1 MTFCLG
7 MKVQDGLI
15 GIADTR
21 VTTGMECITAR
32 KVSIHQ
38 HGRHSMFLMTS
49 GLRSVRDK
57 AVTYFEEVIG
67 ESDETFDKLYK
78 AVNVLATQ
86 IRRVAEED
94 REPLDKSGLPFNL
107 HALVGGQLEND
118 PEHKLY
124 LLYPA
129 GNWVEVSEGTPYCI
143 IGESGY
149 GKPLLDRVL
158 RYESSMDLALK
169 VGFLAF
175 DATRT
180 SSTSVEYPLDV
191 VAYRTDTFDIVESR
205 FEKEDLLNSSAWWQ
219 ARIADSVDQL
229 PAQWTDRVLAPLANH
244 TTRSPRPDRT
254 PGPT

>member
-1 MTFCLG
+1 
-7 MKVQDGLI
+7 MKVEDGLI

-21 VTTGMECITAR
+21 VTTGVECITAR

-57 AVTYFEEVIG
+57 AVTYFDEAIN
-67 ESDETFDKLYK
+67 ESDQTFDKLFK
-78 AVNVLATQ
+78 AVNVFAAQ
-86 IRRVAEED
+86 IRRVAQED
-94 REPLDKSGLPFNL
+94 KEALDKASLTFNL

-118 PEHKLY
+118 QEHKLY
-124 LLYPA
+124 LIYPQ

-158 RYESSMDLALK
+158 RYHSSMDLAVK

-180 SSTSVEYPLDV
+180 SSTSVEYPIDIVL
-191 VAYRTDTFDIVESR
+191 YRHDTFDIVEHR
-205 FEKEDLLNSSAWWQ
+205 FEKEDLAEISSWWQSRIYDSVEKLPSKWVDRLLESLPHATRSSSNSSGNV
-219 ARIADSVDQL
+219 S
-229 PAQWTDRVLAPLANH
+229 
-244 TTRSPRPDRT
+244 S
-254 PGPT
+254 

>member
-7 MKVQDGLI
+7 MKVDDGLV

-21 VTTGMECITAR
+21 VTTGVECITAK

-57 AVTYFEEVIG
+57 AVTYFDEAIG
-67 ESDETFDKLYK
+67 ESDQTFDKLFK
-78 AVNVLATQ
+78 AVNVFAAQ

-94 REPLDKSGLPFNL
+94 KDALDKAGLTFNL
-107 HALVGGQLEND
+107 HALVGGQLEKD
-118 PEHKLY
+118 QEHKLY
-124 LLYPA
+124 LIYPQ

-158 RYESSMDLALK
+158 RYSSSMDLALK

-180 SSTSVEYPLDV
+180 SSASVEYPLDV
-191 VAYRTDTFDIVESR
+191 VLYRHDTFDIIEHR
-205 FEKEDLLNSSAWWQ
+205 FQKEDLAEISSWWQ
-219 ARIADSVDQL
+219 SRIYESVEKLPSKWVDRLLELLPQDS
-229 PAQWTDRVLAPLANH
+229 
-244 TTRSPRPDRT
+244 RSSSQISDNPSS
-254 PGPT
+254 

>member
-7 MKVQDGLI
+7 MKVEDGLV

-21 VTTGMECITAR
+21 VTTGAECITAG

-57 AVTYFEEVIG
+57 AVTYF
-67 ESDETFDKLYK
+67 DEAITEGDQTFDKLFK
-78 AVNVLATQ
+78 AVNVFAAQ

-94 REPLDKSGLPFNL
+94 RTALDQAGLIFNL

-118 PEHKLY
+118 KEHKLF
-124 LLYPA
+124 LIYPQ

-143 IGESGY
+143 IGETGY

-158 RYESSMDLALK
+158 RYDSSMDLAMK

-191 VAYRTDTFDIVESR
+191 VLYRHDTFDIIEHR
-205 FEKEDLLNSSAWWQ
+205 FQKEDFAEIVVWWQ
-219 ARIADSVDQL
+219 SCIYESVEKLSSKWIDRLLESL
-229 PAQWTDRVLAPLANH
+229 PRD
-244 TTRSPRPDRT
+244 TRSSSQNCSDT
-254 PGPT
+254 SL

>member
-1 MTFCLG
+1 
-7 MKVQDGLI
+7 MKVEDGLV

-21 VTTGMECITAR
+21 VTTGAECITAG

-57 AVTYFEEVIG
+57 AVTYFDEAIG
-67 ESDETFDKLYK
+67 ESDQTFDKLFK
-78 AVNVLATQ
+78 AVNVFATQ

-94 REPLDKSGLPFNL
+94 KASFDKIGLIFNL

-118 PEHKLY
+118 HEHKLF
-124 LLYPA
+124 LIYPQ

-143 IGESGY
+143 IGETGY

-158 RYESSMDLALK
+158 RYNSSMDLALK

-180 SSTSVEYPLDV
+180 SSTTVEYPLDV
-191 VAYRTDTFDIVESR
+191 VLYRHDTFDVVEHR
-205 FEKEDLLNSSAWWQ
+205 FQKEDLADISSWWQ
-219 ARIADSVDQL
+219 SRIYESVEKL
-229 PAQWTDRVLAPLANH
+229 PSNWVDRLLNLLPQD
-244 TTRSPRPDRT
+244 TRATGNS
-254 PGPT
+254 GGAAS

>member
-7 MKVQDGLI
+7 MKIEDGLV

-21 VTTGMECITAR
+21 VTTGAECITAR

-49 GLRSVRDK
+49 GLRAVRDK
-57 AVTYFEEVIG
+57 AVTYFEEAIG
-67 ESDETFDKLYK
+67 ESDQSFDKLFK
-78 AVNVLATQ
+78 AVNVFAAQ

-94 REPLDKSGLPFNL
+94 RGALYNAGLTFNL
-107 HALVGGQLEND
+107 HALVGGQLED
-118 PEHKLY
+118 DREHKLY
-124 LLYPA
+124 LIYPQ

-158 RYESSMDLALK
+158 RYNSSMDLALK

-180 SSTSVEYPLDV
+180 SSTNVEYPLDV
-191 VAYRTDTFDIVESR
+191 VLYRSGTFDIIEHRFQKEELADISSWWQSRIHESVEKLPSKWIDR
-205 FEKEDLLNSSAWWQ
+205 LIDLLPRDNRSDP
-219 ARIADSVDQL
+219 IDSGTL
-229 PAQWTDRVLAPLANH
+229 PP
-244 TTRSPRPDRT
+244 
-254 PGPT
+254 

>member
-7 MKVQDGLI
+7 MKVEDGLI

-21 VTTGMECITAR
+21 VTTGAECITAR

-57 AVTYFEEVIG
+57 AVTYFDEAIG
-67 ESDETFDKLYK
+67 ESDQTFDKLFK

-86 IRRVAEED
+86 IRRVAQED
-94 REPLDKSGLPFNL
+94 KDALDKAGLIFNL

-118 PEHKLY
+118 PEHKLF
-124 LLYPA
+124 LIYPQ

-143 IGESGY
+143 IGETGY

-158 RYESSMDLALK
+158 RYNSTMDLAMK

-180 SSTSVEYPLDV
+180 SSASVEYPLDV
-191 VAYRTDTFDIVESR
+191 VLYRHDTFDIIEHR
-205 FEKEDLLNSSAWWQ
+205 FQKEDLAEISSWWQ
-219 ARIADSVDQL
+219 SRIYESVEKL
-229 PAQWTDRVLAPLANH
+229 PSKWIDRLLNTLPQD
-244 TTRSPRPDRT
+244 TRLSPENSRNP
-254 PGPT
+254 PPT

>member
-7 MKVQDGLI
+7 MKVEDGLI

-21 VTTGMECITAR
+21 VTTGVECITAR

-38 HGRHSMFLMTS
+38 HGGHSMFLMTS

-57 AVTYFEEVIG
+57 AVTYFDEAIN
-67 ESDETFDKLYK
+67 ESDQTFDKLFK
-78 AVNVLATQ
+78 AVNVFAAQ
-86 IRRVAEED
+86 IRRVAQED
-94 REPLDKSGLPFNL
+94 KEALDKASLTFNL

-118 PEHKLY
+118 QEHKLY
-124 LLYPA
+124 LIYPQ

-158 RYESSMDLALK
+158 RYHSSMDLAVK

-180 SSTSVEYPLDV
+180 SSTSVEYPIDIVL
-191 VAYRTDTFDIVESR
+191 YRHDTFDIVEHR
-205 FEKEDLLNSSAWWQ
+205 FEKEDLAEISSWWQSRIYDSVEKLPSKWVDRLLESLPHATRSSSNSSGNV
-219 ARIADSVDQL
+219 S
-229 PAQWTDRVLAPLANH
+229 
-244 TTRSPRPDRT
+244 S
-254 PGPT
+254 

>member
-1 MTFCLG
+1 
-7 MKVQDGLI
+7 MKVEDGLV

-21 VTTGMECITAR
+21 VTTGAECITAG

-57 AVTYFEEVIG
+57 AVTYFDEAIG
-67 ESDETFDKLYK
+67 ESDQTFDKLFK
-78 AVNVLATQ
+78 AVNVFATQ
-86 IRRVAEED
+86 IRRVADED
-94 REPLDKSGLPFNL
+94 RDALCNAGLIFNL

-118 PEHKLY
+118 REHKLF
-124 LLYPA
+124 LIYPQ

-158 RYESSMDLALK
+158 RYTCSLDLALK

-180 SSTSVEYPLDV
+180 SSTSVEYPLDIV
-191 VAYRTDTFDIVESR
+191 LYRHDTFDIVEHR
-205 FEKEDLLNSSAWWQ
+205 FQKEDLADISAWWQ
-219 ARIADSVDQL
+219 TRIYESVEKL
-229 PAQWTDRVLAPLANH
+229 PAKWVERLLESLPQLKRSSPNH
-244 TTRSPRPDRT
+244 AGEGVP
-254 PGPT
+254 

>member
-7 MKVQDGLI
+7 MKVEDGLV

-21 VTTGMECITAR
+21 VTTGAEVITAG

-57 AVTYFEEVIG
+57 AVTYFEEAISEG
-67 ESDETFDKLYK
+67 DQTFDKLFK
-78 AVNVLATQ
+78 AVNVFAAQ
-86 IRRVAEED
+86 IRRVSEED
-94 REPLDKSGLPFNL
+94 GGALDKAGLVFNL

-118 PEHKLY
+118 QEHKLY
-124 LLYPA
+124 LIYPQ

-143 IGESGY
+143 IGETGY

-158 RYESSMDLALK
+158 RYSSSLETAMK

-180 SSTSVEYPLDV
+180 SSASVAYPIDV
-191 VAYRTDTFDIVESR
+191 VLYRHGTFDIVEHR
-205 FEKEDLLNSSAWWQ
+205 FGKDDLVEISSWWQ
-219 ARIADSVDQL
+219 SRICDSVELLPSKWADSLLEAL
-229 PAQWTDRVLAPLANH
+229 PH
-244 TTRSPRPDRT
+244 ESRPPINQSDT
-254 PGPT
+254 AMP

>member
-1 MTFCLG
+1 
-7 MKVQDGLI
+7 MKVEDGLV

-21 VTTGMECITAR
+21 VTTGAECITAG

-38 HGRHSMFLMTS
+38 HGRHSMFLMTP

-57 AVTYFEEVIG
+57 AVTYFDEALG
-67 ESDETFDKLYK
+67 ESDQTFDKLFK
-78 AVNVLATQ
+78 AVNVFATQ
-86 IRRVAEED
+86 IRRVANED
-94 REPLDKSGLPFNL
+94 KASLDRTGLIFDL

-118 PEHKLY
+118 HEHKLF
-124 LLYPA
+124 LIYPQ

-143 IGESGY
+143 IGETGY

-158 RYESSMDLALK
+158 RYNSSMDLALK

-191 VAYRTDTFDIVESR
+191 VLYRHDTFDVVEHR
-205 FEKEDLLNSSAWWQ
+205 FQKEDLADISSWWQ
-219 ARIADSVDQL
+219 SRIYESVEKL
-229 PAQWTDRVLAPLANH
+229 PSNWVDRLLNVLPQD
-244 TTRSPRPDRT
+244 TRPISRNSG
-254 PGPT
+254 GPTS

>member
-7 MKVQDGLI
+7 MKVEDGLI

-21 VTTGMECITAR
+21 VTTGVECITAR

-57 AVTYFEEVIG
+57 AVTYFDEAIG
-67 ESDETFDKLYK
+67 ERDQTFDKMFK
-78 AVNVLATQ
+78 AVNVFSAQ
-86 IRRVAEED
+86 IRRVADED
-94 REPLDKSGLPFNL
+94 KQALDKAGLAFNL

-118 PEHKLY
+118 EEHKLY
-124 LLYPA
+124 LIYPQ

-158 RYESSMDLALK
+158 RYKSGLDLALK

-180 SSTSVEYPLDV
+180 SSTSVEYPIDV
-191 VAYRTDTFDIVESR
+191 VLYRHDTFDIMEHR
-205 FEKEDLLNSSAWWQ
+205 FEKQDLAEISSWWQ
-219 ARIADSVDQL
+219 SRIHESVEKL
-229 PAQWTDRVLAPLANH
+229 PAAWVDRLLQFLPRDM
-244 TTRSPRPDRT
+244 RSSSGN
-254 PGPT
+254 PGSPAA

>member
-7 MKVQDGLI
+7 MKVEDGLV

-21 VTTGMECITAR
+21 VTTGFECITAR

-57 AVTYFEEVIG
+57 AVTYFDEAIG
-67 ESDETFDKLYK
+67 ESDQTFDKLFK
-78 AVNVLATQ
+78 AVNVFATQ

-94 REPLDKSGLPFNL
+94 KESLDKTGLIFNL

-118 PEHKLY
+118 HEHKLF
-124 LLYPA
+124 LIYPQ

-143 IGESGY
+143 IGETGY

-158 RYESSMDLALK
+158 RYNSSMDLALK

-191 VAYRTDTFDIVESR
+191 VLYRHDTFDVVEHR
-205 FEKEDLLNSSAWWQ
+205 FQKEDLADISSWWQSRIYESVEKLPSNWVDRLLNS
-219 ARIADSVDQL
+219 L
-229 PAQWTDRVLAPLANH
+229 PQD
-244 TTRSPRPDRT
+244 TRPISGNSG
-254 PGPT
+254 GPTS

>member
-1 MTFCLG
+1 
-7 MKVQDGLI
+7 MKVEDGLI

-21 VTTGMECITAR
+21 VTTGAECIMAR

-57 AVTYFEEVIG
+57 AVTYFDEAIG
-67 ESDETFDKLYK
+67 DSDQTFDKLFK
-78 AVNVLATQ
+78 AVNVFAAQ
-86 IRRVAEED
+86 VRRVAEED
-94 REPLDKSGLPFNL
+94 KATLDKAGLLFDL

-118 PEHKLY
+118 QEHKLY
-124 LLYPA
+124 LIYPQ

-143 IGESGY
+143 IGETGY

-158 RYESSMDLALK
+158 RYDSSMDLAMK

-191 VAYRTDTFDIVESR
+191 VLYRHDTFDIIEHR
-205 FEKEDLLNSSAWWQ
+205 FQKEDLAEIAIWWQ
-219 ARIADSVDQL
+219 SRIYESVEKL
-229 PAQWTDRVLAPLANH
+229 PSGWIDRLLTSLPRE
-244 TTRSPRPDRT
+244 TRSP
-254 PGPT
+254 PTNSSETTL

>member
-7 MKVQDGLI
+7 MKVEDGLV

-21 VTTGMECITAR
+21 VTTGAECITAG

-57 AVTYFEEVIG
+57 AVTYFDEAIG
-67 ESDETFDKLYK
+67 ESDQNFDKLFK
-78 AVNVLATQ
+78 AVNVFATQ

-94 REPLDKSGLPFNL
+94 KESFDKIGLIFNL

-118 PEHKLY
+118 REHKLF
-124 LLYPA
+124 LIYPQ

-143 IGESGY
+143 IGETGY

-158 RYESSMDLALK
+158 RYNSSMDLALK

-180 SSTSVEYPLDV
+180 SSTTVEYPLDV
-191 VAYRTDTFDIVESR
+191 VLYRHDTFDVVEHR
-205 FEKEDLLNSSAWWQ
+205 FQKEDLADISSWWQ
-219 ARIADSVDQL
+219 SRIYESVEKL
-229 PAQWTDRVLAPLANH
+229 PSNWVDRLLNLLPQD
-244 TTRSPRPDRT
+244 TRATGNSG
-254 PGPT
+254 GPAS

>member
-7 MKVQDGLI
+7 MKVEDGLV

-21 VTTGMECITAR
+21 VTTGVECITAR

-49 GLRSVRDK
+49 GLRAVRDK
-57 AVTYFEEVIG
+57 AVTYFDEAIG
-67 ESDETFDKLYK
+67 ESDKSFDKLYK
-78 AVNVLATQ
+78 AVNVFADQ

-94 REPLDKSGLPFNL
+94 KGALDKAGLTFNL
-107 HALVGGQLEND
+107 HALVGGQLEAD
-118 PEHKLY
+118 QEHKLY
-124 LLYPA
+124 LIYPQ

-158 RYESSMDLALK
+158 RYKSTLDLALK

-191 VAYRTDTFDIVESR
+191 VLYRHDTFDIVEHR
-205 FEKEDLLNSSAWWQ
+205 FQKEDLADISSWWQ
-219 ARIADSVDQL
+219 SRIYESVEKL
-229 PAQWTDRVLAPLANH
+229 PSKWIDRLIDLLPRDN
-244 TTRSPRPDRT
+244 RS
-254 PGPT
+254 

>member
-7 MKVQDGLI
+7 MKVEDGLV

-21 VTTGMECITAR
+21 VTTGVECITAR

-57 AVTYFEEVIG
+57 AVTYFDEAIT
-67 ESDETFDKLYK
+67 ESDQTFDKLFK
-78 AVNVLATQ
+78 AVNVFATQ
-86 IRRVAEED
+86 IRRVAQED
-94 REPLDKSGLPFNL
+94 KEALDKAGLTFNL

-118 PEHKLY
+118 QEHKLY
-124 LLYPA
+124 LIYPQ

-158 RYESSMDLALK
+158 RYHSSMDLAMK

-180 SSTSVEYPLDV
+180 SSTSVEYPIDV
-191 VAYRTDTFDIVESR
+191 VLYRHDTFDIVEHR
-205 FEKEDLLNSSAWWQ
+205 FEKEDLAEISSWWQ
-219 ARIADSVDQL
+219 SRIYDSVEKL
-229 PAQWTDRVLAPLANH
+229 PSKWSDRLLESLPKD
-244 TTRSPRPDRT
+244 TRSSSNSADNLSS
-254 PGPT
+254 

>member
-7 MKVQDGLI
+7 MKVEDGLI

-21 VTTGMECITAR
+21 VTTGVECITAR

-57 AVTYFEEVIG
+57 AVTYFDEAIS
-67 ESDETFDKLYK
+67 ESDQTFDKLFK
-78 AVNVLATQ
+78 AVNVFATQ

-94 REPLDKSGLPFNL
+94 KAALDPAGLYFNL

-118 PEHKLY
+118 QEHKLY
-124 LLYPA
+124 LIYPQ

-158 RYESSMDLALK
+158 RYNSGMDLAMK

-180 SSTSVEYPLDV
+180 SSTSVEYPIDV
-191 VAYRTDTFDIVESR
+191 VLYRHDTFDIVEHR
-205 FEKEDLLNSSAWWQ
+205 FEKEDLAEISSWWQ
-219 ARIADSVDQL
+219 SRIYDSVEKL
-229 PAQWTDRVLAPLANH
+229 PSKWADRLLESLPKD
-244 TTRSPRPDRT
+244 TRSSSNNSGNPSS
-254 PGPT
+254 

>member
-7 MKVQDGLI
+7 MKVEDGLV

-21 VTTGMECITAR
+21 VTTGVECITAR

-57 AVTYFEEVIG
+57 AVTYF
-67 ESDETFDKLYK
+67 DEAINERDQTFDKLFK
-78 AVNVLATQ
+78 AVNVFAAQ
-86 IRRVAEED
+86 IRRVAQED
-94 REPLDKSGLPFNL
+94 KDPLEKAGLIFDL
-107 HALVGGQLEND
+107 HALVGGQLESD
-118 PEHKLY
+118 QEHKLY
-124 LLYPA
+124 LIYPQ

-143 IGESGY
+143 IGETGY

-158 RYESSMDLALK
+158 RYRSNMDLALK

-191 VAYRTDTFDIVESR
+191 VLYRHDTFDIVEHR
-205 FEKEDLLNSSAWWQ
+205 FHKEDLAEISSWWQSRIYEAVEKLPSKWVDRLLESLPRDTRASAKNSS
-219 ARIADSVDQL
+219 D
-229 PAQWTDRVLAPLANH
+229 AP
-244 TTRSPRPDRT
+244 S
-254 PGPT
+254 

>member
-1 MTFCLG
+1 
-7 MKVQDGLI
+7 MKVEDGLI

-21 VTTGMECITAR
+21 VTTGVECITAR

-57 AVTYFEEVIG
+57 AVTYFDEAIG
-67 ESDETFDKLYK
+67 ENDQTFDKLFK
-78 AVNVLATQ
+78 AVNVFAAQ

-94 REPLDKSGLPFNL
+94 KDALDKAGLTFNL

-118 PEHKLY
+118 LVHKLY
-124 LLYPA
+124 LIYPQ

-158 RYESSMDLALK
+158 RYNSSMDLAVK

-175 DATRT
+175 DATLT

-191 VAYRTDTFDIVESR
+191 VLYRRGTFDIIEHR
-205 FEKEDLLNSSAWWQ
+205 FQKEDLAETSSWWQSRIYDSVEKLPSKWVDRLLESPPRDASASSKNSS
-219 ARIADSVDQL
+219 DTS
-229 PAQWTDRVLAPLANH
+229 
-244 TTRSPRPDRT
+244 SS
-254 PGPT
+254 

>member
-7 MKVQDGLI
+7 MKVEDGLI

-21 VTTGMECITAR
+21 VTTGAECITAR

-57 AVTYFEEVIG
+57 AVTYFDEALG
-67 ESDETFDKLYK
+67 EGDQTFNKLFK
-78 AVNVLATQ
+78 AVNVLAAQ
-86 IRRVAEED
+86 IRHVADED
-94 REPLDKSGLPFNL
+94 KDSLDKAGLNFNL

-118 PEHKLY
+118 SEHKLY
-124 LLYPA
+124 LIYPQ

-143 IGESGY
+143 IGETGY
-149 GKPLLDRVL
+149 GKPLLDRML
-158 RYESSMDLALK
+158 RYNSSMDLALK

-191 VAYRTDTFDIVESR
+191 VLYRHDTFDIVEHR
-205 FEKEDLLNSSAWWQ
+205 FQKEDLAEISGWWQ
-219 ARIADSVDQL
+219 SRIYESVEKLPSKWVERLIDSL
-229 PAQWTDRVLAPLANH
+229 PRDL
-244 TTRSPRPDRT
+244 RSSFKDSDT
-254 PGPT
+254 SSS

>member
-7 MKVQDGLI
+7 MKVEDGLV

-21 VTTGMECITAR
+21 VTTGVEFITAG

-57 AVTYFEEVIG
+57 AVTYFDEAIS
-67 ESDETFDKLYK
+67 ESDQSFDKLFK
-78 AVNVLATQ
+78 AVNVFAAQ
-86 IRRVAEED
+86 IRRVADED
-94 REPLDKSGLPFNL
+94 KNALYNAGLIFNL

-118 PEHKLY
+118 LAHKLY
-124 LLYPA
+124 LIYPQ

-158 RYESSMDLALK
+158 RYHTSMDLALK

-191 VAYRTDTFDIVESR
+191 VLYRHDTFDILKHR
-205 FEKEDLLNSSAWWQ
+205 FQKEDLADISSWWQ
-219 ARIADSVDQL
+219 SRIYDAVEKL
-229 PAQWTDRVLAPLANH
+229 PSSWVERLLDALPH
-244 TTRSPRPDRT
+244 TSRSSPRRADNTAP
-254 PGPT
+254 

>member
-1 MTFCLG
+1 
-7 MKVQDGLI
+7 MKVEDGLV

-21 VTTGMECITAR
+21 VTTGVECITAR

-57 AVTYFEEVIG
+57 AVTYFDEAIG
-67 ESDETFDKLYK
+67 ESDQTFDKLFK
-78 AVNVLATQ
+78 AVNVFAVQ

-94 REPLDKSGLPFNL
+94 KDALDKAGLTFNL

-118 PEHKLY
+118 LEHKLY
-124 LLYPA
+124 LIYPQ

-143 IGESGY
+143 IGETGY

-158 RYESSMDLALK
+158 RFNSSMDLAMK

-191 VAYRTDTFDIVESR
+191 VLYRRDTFDIIEHR
-205 FEKEDLLNSSAWWQ
+205 FQKEDLADISAWWQ
-219 ARIADSVDQL
+219 SRIYESVEKLPSKWIDRLLDSL
-229 PAQWTDRVLAPLANH
+229 PQDM
-244 TTRSPRPDRT
+244 RSSSNNSGNPPS
-254 PGPT
+254 

>member
-1 MTFCLG
+1 
-7 MKVQDGLI
+7 MKVEDGLV

-21 VTTGMECITAR
+21 VTTGAECITAG

-57 AVTYFEEVIG
+57 AVTYFDEAIG
-67 ESDETFDKLYK
+67 ESDQTFDKLFK
-78 AVNVLATQ
+78 AVNVFATQ
-86 IRRVAEED
+86 IRRVADED
-94 REPLDKSGLPFNL
+94 RDALGNAGLIFNL

-118 PEHKLY
+118 REHKLF
-124 LLYPA
+124 LIYPQ

-158 RYESSMDLALK
+158 RYNSRLDLALK

-180 SSTSVEYPLDV
+180 SSTSVEYPLDIV
-191 VAYRTDTFDIVESR
+191 LYRHDTFDIIEHR
-205 FEKEDLLNSSAWWQ
+205 FHKEDLADISAWWQ
-219 ARIADSVDQL
+219 TRIYESVEKL
-229 PAQWTDRVLAPLANH
+229 PAKWVERLLESLPQLKRSSPNH
-244 TTRSPRPDRT
+244 AGEG
-254 PGPT
+254 GP

>member
-7 MKVQDGLI
+7 MKVEDGLI

-21 VTTGMECITAR
+21 VTTGAECIMAR

-57 AVTYFEEVIG
+57 AVTYFDEAIG
-67 ESDETFDKLYK
+67 DSDQTFDKLFK
-78 AVNVLATQ
+78 AVNVFAAQ

-94 REPLDKSGLPFNL
+94 KATLDKAGLLFDL

-118 PEHKLY
+118 REHKLY
-124 LLYPA
+124 LIYPQ

-143 IGESGY
+143 IGETSY

-158 RYESSMDLALK
+158 RYHSNMDFALK

-180 SSTSVEYPLDV
+180 SSTIVEYPLDV
-191 VAYRTDTFDIVESR
+191 VLYRHDTFDIIEHR
-205 FEKEDLLNSSAWWQ
+205 FQKEELGEISSWWQ
-219 ARIADSVDQL
+219 SRIYESVEKLPSNWADRLIESL
-229 PAQWTDRVLAPLANH
+229 PRDT
-244 TTRSPRPDRT
+244 RT
-254 PGPT
+254 PPKSSSDTTL

>member
-1 MTFCLG
+1 
-7 MKVQDGLI
+7 MKVEDGLV

-21 VTTGMECITAR
+21 VTTGAECITAG

-57 AVTYFEEVIG
+57 AVTYFDEAIG
-67 ESDETFDKLYK
+67 ESDQTFDKLFK
-78 AVNVLATQ
+78 AVNVFATQ
-86 IRRVAEED
+86 IRRVADED
-94 REPLDKSGLPFNL
+94 RDALCNAGLIFNL

-118 PEHKLY
+118 REHKLF
-124 LLYPA
+124 LIYPQ

-158 RYESSMDLALK
+158 RYTCSLDLALK

-180 SSTSVEYPLDV
+180 SSTSVEYPLDIV
-191 VAYRTDTFDIVESR
+191 LYRHDTFDIVEHR
-205 FEKEDLLNSSAWWQ
+205 FQKEDLADISAWWQ
-219 ARIADSVDQL
+219 TRIYESVEKL
-229 PAQWTDRVLAPLANH
+229 PAKWVERLLESLPQLKRSSPNHAGEGAP
-244 TTRSPRPDRT
+244 
-254 PGPT
+254 